1 MTPVKNE
8 LRNKSFQGA
17 FWLGSLRLVIK
28 AFAFFKLLVIA
39 RILTPR
45 DLGLFGIIMLPYGLL
60 EVALES
66 GINQALIQTKKDPGQ
81 YFSTAWV
88 TLFLRGLVIS
98 LALWLLAP
106 FVSRFYGE
114 DLVLPIRLVAL
125 TPLLKGLINPAVV
138 LFRRQ
143 LLYGKEFTYQSISSI
158 AEALATIVLTLT
170 LRNMLALPLGV
181 VVGGLTAMVT
191 SLIMVKSNFVGA
203 SFNKLK
209 ELYTYGKWVTV
220 GTFLSFLTD
229 KGDDFLVS
237 KALGAQP
244 LGLYQTAYKISNLP
258 TTEGAGLI
266 YQIIFPIFA
275 TIQTDIVRLKRG
287 LIKALAVTFTLS
299 GLFAAGVY
307 LTAPFLV
314 KLFLGEIWL
323 PMVPALNV
331 LLIFGLTRPLI
342 SVSSAL
348 FDAVG
353 RPQVATYMNA
363 MKLAVLLI
371 LLWPLTRAYGIV
383 GTALAVV
390 IAQLTV
396 YPWYASR
403 LIAYFKRLKA

>member
-66 GINQALIQTKKDPGQ
+66 GINQALIQTKKDPKV

-98 LALWLLAP
+98 SALWILAP

-143 LLYGKEFTYQSISSI
+143 LLYVKEFTYQSISSI

-181 VVGGLTAMVT
+181 VVGGLTAMLT
-191 SLIMVKSNFVGA
+191 SLVMIKPNFVGV
-203 SFNKLK
+203 SLNKLK
-209 ELYTYGKWVTV
+209 ELYAYGKWVTV
-220 GTFLSFLTD
+220 GTFLSFLTVKVD
-229 KGDDFLVS
+229 
-237 KALGAQP
+237 
-244 LGLYQTAYKISNLP
+244 TIIS
-258 TTEGAGLI
+258 A
-266 YQIIFPIFA
+266 
-275 TIQTDIVRLKRG
+275 
-287 LIKALAVTFTLS
+287 
-299 GLFAAGVY
+299 
-307 LTAPFLV
+307 
-314 KLFLGEIWL
+314 
-323 PMVPALNV
+323 
-331 LLIFGLTRPLI
+331 
-342 SVSSAL
+342 
-348 FDAVG
+348 
-353 RPQVATYMNA
+353 
-363 MKLAVLLI
+363 
-371 LLWPLTRAYGIV
+371 
-383 GTALAVV
+383 
-390 IAQLTV
+390 
-396 YPWYASR
+396 
-403 LIAYFKRLKA
+403 